1 MANHPSAEKRNR
13 QRIKRTLRNRS
24 VKTRCRS
31 LVKGVREAVAKSDK
45 KTAAT
50 ALEQAISALD
60 SAVTKGVLHRSTAS
74 RSVSR
79 LTAAVRGIA
88 ASAAATK

>member
-31 LVKGVREAVAKSDK
+31 LVKGVREAVAKSDTK
-45 KTAAT
+45 NAAT

-88 ASAAATK
+88 ATPAATK